1 MEHPLVQIDSEISID
16 DLTEKINELT
26 RKLGIAYRSGN
37 RNLASQINMALETYK
52 NRLTEK
58 QEELYNSRN
67 KNSPD
72 FSNKINVS

>member
-16 DLTEKINELT
+16 DLTEKVNELT

-37 RNLASQINMALETYK
+37 RNLASQITMALETYK
-52 NRLTEK
+52 NRLSEK
-58 QEELYNSRN
+58 QEELYNNRN